1 VGREPRRILT
11 IHDIQENAMTTLT
24 ITDLAR
30 SERLDRP
37 TMSAVRGG
45 WKVGAPSYSFGDTTY
60 AGSYDSSINAAQNL
74 GQSQDVLTATANG
87 SAFISGVHVDNDV
100 AQHGKNTIVQR

>member
-1 VGREPRRILT
+1 
-11 IHDIQENAMTTLT
+11 MKTLI

-45 WKVGAPSYSFGDTTY
+45 WKVNVASYTIGDIKY
-60 AGSYDSSINAAQNL
+60 AGSDDSSIHAMQNL
-74 GQSQDVLTATANG
+74 GQAQSALTATANG
-87 SAFISGVHVDNDV
+87 SAFVDCVRVDNDV
-100 AQHGKNTIVQR
+100 TQNGKNTIVRR

>member
-1 VGREPRRILT
+1 MKTVI
-11 IHDIQENAMTTLT
+11 

-45 WKVGAPSYSFGDTTY
+45 WKVNAASYMFGDINY
-60 AGSYDSSINAAQNL
+60 AGTNDSSINAMQNL
-74 GQSQDVLTATANG
+74 GQAQSALTATANG
-87 SAFISGVHVDNDV
+87 SAFVDCVHVDNDV
-100 AQHGKNTIVQR
+100 AQNGKNTIVRR

>member
-1 VGREPRRILT
+1 
-11 IHDIQENAMTTLT
+11 MKTLT

-45 WKVGAPSYSFGDTTY
+45 WKMNSPSFAIGDVKY

-74 GQSQDVLTATANG
+74 GQTQDVLTATANG
-87 SAFISGVHVDNDV
+87 SAFTDCVHVDNDV
-100 AQHGKNTIVQR
+100 AQNGKNTIVRR

>member
-1 VGREPRRILT
+1 
-11 IHDIQENAMTTLT
+11 MKTLI

-45 WKVGAPSYSFGDTTY
+45 WKVNSPSYSFGDVKV
-60 AGSYDSSINAAQNL
+60 AGSYDSSIDAVQNL
-74 GQSQDVLTATANG
+74 GQMQSALTATANG
-87 SAFISGVHVDNDV
+87 SAFVDCVHVDNHTG
-100 AQHGKNTIVQR
+100 QNGTNTIVRR

>member
-1 VGREPRRILT
+1 
-11 IHDIQENAMTTLT
+11 MKTLT

-45 WKVGAPSYSFGDTTY
+45 WKVNAASYSFGDITY
-60 AGSYDSSINAAQNL
+60 AGTYDSSINAAQNL
-74 GQSQDVLTATANG
+74 SQAQNVLTATANG
-87 SAFISGVHVDNDV
+87 AAFVGGVQVDNHV
-100 AQHGKNTIVQR
+100 AQNGTNTIVRR

>member
-1 VGREPRRILT
+1 M
-11 IHDIQENAMTTLT
+11 NTLT

-45 WKVGAPSYSFGDTTY
+45 WKVNAASYSFGDIKYVGTH
-60 AGSYDSSINAAQNL
+60 DSSINAAQNL
-74 GQSQDVLTATANG
+74 SQVQNVMTATANG
-87 SAFISGVHVDNDV
+87 SAFVDGVHVDNHV
-100 AQHGKNTIVQR
+100 AQDGTNTIVRR

>member
-1 VGREPRRILT
+1 
-11 IHDIQENAMTTLT
+11 MKTLI

-45 WKVGAPSYSFGDTTY
+45 WKVNAASYMFGD
-60 AGSYDSSINAAQNL
+60 I
-74 GQSQDVLTATANG
+74 
-87 SAFISGVHVDNDV
+87 
-100 AQHGKNTIVQR
+100 K